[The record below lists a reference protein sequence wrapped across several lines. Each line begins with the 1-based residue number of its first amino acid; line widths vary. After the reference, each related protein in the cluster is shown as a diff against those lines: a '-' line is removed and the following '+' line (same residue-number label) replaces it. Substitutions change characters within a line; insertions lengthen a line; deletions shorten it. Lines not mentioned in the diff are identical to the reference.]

1 MIDERMEE
9 QASLYVLVLLAGSE
23 LAEFETQLRDDSD
36 LRRLVEQFRAST
48 DLLAASV
55 PQVQPSSHLKQK
67 IFQQLD
73 ARESVTSKIVPMPRE
88 TYSGFIVWF
97 PWALAACLAV
107 ICGFLFLDKTKK
119 QTAAGKYAHNLK
131 SELSQLHEQTAEL
144 RAQTDSLQTE
154 VATLQKKDHLSQM
167 RIATLSSLLEDS
179 PKAVAVSV
187 WDNEQQK
194 GILVVENLAA
204 IPADKDYQLWVIDSK
219 YPSPV
224 DAGVFTVD
232 AKGAVR
238 FQYQPKS
245 RVNFEK
251 IAVTLERKGGVAKPE
266 GKMVLL
272 GT

>member
-9 QASLYVLVLLAGSE
+9 QASLCALGVLSGAE
-23 LAEFETQLRDDSD
+23 LAEFDTQLRDNQE
-36 LRRLVEQFRAST
+36 LRQLVEQLRAST
-48 DLLAASV
+48 DLLATSV
-55 PQVQPSSHLKQK
+55 PQVQPPPHLKQK
-67 IFQQLD
+67 ILQQID
-73 ARESVTSKIVPMPRE
+73 ARENTSSKIIPMRPE
-88 TYSGFIVWF
+88 NSSSSIVWL

-107 ICGFLFLDKTKK
+107 VCGILFLDKTKT
-119 QTAAGKYAHNLK
+119 QTAAAQLK
-131 SELSQLHEQTAEL
+131 SELSQLRQQTGEL
-144 RAQTDSLQTE
+144 RSQTDSLQNE
-154 VATLQKKDHLSQM
+154 VASLQKKDRLSQM
-167 RIATLSSLLEDS
+167 RIAMLSSLLEDS

-194 GILVVENLAA
+194 GVLVVENLK
-204 IPADKDYQLWVIDSK
+204 PLPTDKDYQLWVIDSK

-238 FQYQPKS
+238 FQFEPKS

-266 GKMVLL
+266 GTMVLL
-272 GT
+272 GS

>member
-9 QASLYVLVLLAGSE
+9 QACLYVLGILSGAE
-23 LAEFETQLRDDSD
+23 LAEFETQLRGNEE
-36 LRRLVEQFRAST
+36 LRQLVEPLRAST

-55 PQVQPSSHLKQK
+55 PQIKPPAHLKQK
-67 IFQQLD
+67 ILQNIES
-73 ARESVTSKIVPMPRE
+73 RENDSSKIVPLRTE
-88 TYSGFIVWF
+88 NSSSSIIWL

-107 ICGFLFLDKTKK
+107 VSGILLLDKSKY
-119 QTAAGKYAHNLK
+119 QTTTAQLK
-131 SELSQLHEQTAEL
+131 SELNQLREQTGAL
-144 RAQTDSLQTE
+144 RAKTDSLQNE
-154 VATLQKKDHLSQM
+154 VASLQKKDRLSQM
-167 RIATLSSLLEDS
+167 RIAMLSSLLEDS

-194 GILVVENLAA
+194 GVLVVENLAP

-238 FQYQPKS
+238 FQFEPKS

-272 GT
+272 GS

>member
-9 QASLYVLVLLAGSE
+9 QASLYALGLLSGAE
-23 LAEFETQLRDDSD
+23 LTEFETQLRGNAE
-36 LRRLVEQFRAST
+36 LRRLVEQFRASA
-48 DLLAASV
+48 DLLAASA
-55 PQVQPSSHLKQK
+55 PQNEPPPHLKQK
-67 IFQQLD
+67 ILGQIE
-73 ARESVTSKIVPMPRE
+73 AREIASPKIIPMRPE
-88 TYSGFIVWF
+88 NSSGSIVWL

-107 ICGFLFLDKTKK
+107 VCAILFLDRTKN
-119 QTAAGKYAHNLK
+119 QTAAAQLK
-131 SELSQLHEQTAEL
+131 SELNQLREQTGEL
-144 RAQTDSLQTE
+144 RAQTDSLQNE
-154 VATLQKKDHLSQM
+154 VASLQKKDRLSQM
-167 RIATLSSLLEDS
+167 RIAMLSSLLEDS

-194 GILVVENLAA
+194 GVLVVENLAPL
-204 IPADKDYQLWVIDSK
+204 PADKDYQLWVIDSK

-232 AKGAVR
+232 EKGAVR
-238 FQYQPKS
+238 FQFQPKA

-272 GT
+272 GS